1 MRLKRIGLVR
11 TSSSLTQVARSLID
25 TGAQAWF
32 CAGASMPTN
41 DDIDLLSPFTGRRA
55 ASDGAPPPQV
65 SFEFFPPTD
74 PAMEATLSQSIRR
87 LEPLAPRFVSVTCG
101 ADGSTRDLTVAA
113 VQRIR
118 AQSSL
123 TVAPHVTSIGL
134 SREELRALARQYW
147 DSGIRHLVALR
158 GDLPAATSVD
168 PLLPIEVRGR
178 QRATLHQADTCRSGV
193 EVVETLRGVAPFDI
207 SVAAYPEVH
216 PEARSAREDLDNL
229 KRKLDAG
236 ASRAITQFFFDNE
249 AFLRFRDACAQSGIS
264 APIVPGILP
273 IHRFR
278 QVKRFARRC
287 GTSIPE
293 WLDQRFAGLD
303 EDTETSRLLGAVV
316 ALEQVEFLRIHGVAE
331 YHFYTLNRAEL
342 TYAACHALG
351 VRDASRL
358 QGTHNS

>member
-1 MRLKRIGLVR
+1 
-11 TSSSLTQVARSLID
+11 
-25 TGAQAWF
+25 
-32 CAGASMPTN
+32 MPPN
-41 DDIDLLSPFTGRRA
+41 DDIDQLSPLTRRRA
-55 ASDGAPPPQV
+55 ASDCASPPQV

-74 PAMEATLSQSIRR
+74 PAMEATLSQSIHR

-101 ADGSTRDLTVAA
+101 ADGSTRDRTVE
-113 VQRIR
+113 VVHRIR

-123 TVAPHVTSIGL
+123 TVAPHITSIGL
-134 SREELRALARQYW
+134 SREELRELARQYW

-168 PLLPIEVRGR
+168 ALLPIEVRAR
-178 QRATLHQADTCRSGV
+178 QRASLRQLDACRSGV

-216 PEARSAREDLDNL
+216 PEARSAGEDLDNL

-236 ASRAITQFFFDNE
+236 ANRAITQFFYDNQ
-249 AFLRFRDACAQSGIS
+249 AYLRFRDACARSGIG

-293 WLDQRFAGLD
+293 WLENLFAGLD
-303 EDTETSRLLGAVV
+303 EDAETSRLLGARV
-316 ALEQVEFLRIHGVAE
+316 ALEQVEFLRLHGVAE

-358 QGTHNS
+358 QGTHDL